1 VRKYAFCKEDVILNE
16 FSTYEMAVTQKIEG
30 KWIAARAGLILF
42 YTAYVLGLLLVAF
55 RTRILVPLFALIPIT
70 LWIIVFFTW
79 RYTDVDYEYSIT
91 SGELT
96 FSKIFGNRSRRRALT
111 LLLRDAVR
119 IAPLD
124 NAESS
129 AFAENWKPE
138 KEFSAISS
146 LSAPDIYYVLFE
158 YKNGRA
164 YVKINRID
172 IHVIIEVV
180 PNISTPIPRKPSKE
194 W

>member
-1 VRKYAFCKEDVILNE
+1 MNE
-16 FSTYEMAVTQKIEG
+16 FSTYEMAVTQRIEG
-30 KWIAARAGLILF
+30 KWLAARVGLILF
-42 YTAYVLGLLLVAF
+42 YTVYVLGLLLVAL

-70 LWIIVFFTW
+70 LWIIVFITW

-96 FSKIFGNRSRRRALT
+96 FAKIFGNRSRRRVLT

-124 NAESS
+124 NGEHSARAE
-129 AFAENWKPE
+129 AWKPE
-138 KEFSAISS
+138 REFSAISS

-158 YKNGRA
+158 YKNGRKGEKCRA
-164 YVKINRID
+164 IFYFEATNRALQICRFY
-172 IHVIIEVV
+172 
-180 PNISTPIPRKPSKE
+180 NPSGTILTKTVR
-194 W
+194 